1 MELRIEKVS
10 VDLTGFVCM
19 SWRVSQALFSLYRS
33 DDSNPATFSSQERES
48 QSPEEP
54 GREGPSRYC
63 SCDYQCVVLMSCA
76 QRRRAATAAP
86 KDTNFEHYRKHKL
99 CPIKGCASAG
109 RPLKKLANHMQAV
122 HSDLSRKERTE
133 ALRKAKVVPKRL
145 VPGAIFAASQGKR
158 VSKALASFR

>member
-63 SCDYQCVVLMSCA
+63 SCDCQCVVLMSCA
-76 QRRRAATAAP
+76 QRRSAATAAP
-86 KDTNFEHYRKHKL
+86 KDDNERYRKHKL

-122 HSDLSRKERTE
+122 HSDLSREERTE